1 MNNLIEKVDTLKNI
15 LNSQEEIKKIRSLN
29 KEIQL
34 DKKLI
39 SQINNFKTSQD
50 ENIKKQI
57 TSNELFK
64 EYKNLETEINLII
77 LGINQKLKEIT
88 NKGKCNL

>member
-1 MNNLIEKVDTLKNI
+1 MNNLIEKVYTLKNI